1 MLSEN
6 IAKLVQYGIEC
17 GLTPECERT
26 YTTNL
31 LLEVFGEDEY
41 AEPSEEYHNVDLE
54 STLKELLDEACSR
67 GIIEDSIVYRDLF
80 DTKLMNCLMPRPAQ
94 VQKEFA
100 EKYEQSPQAAT
111 DYFYKLSQDSDYI
124 RRYRVCKDRRWTV
137 ESDYGTI
144 DITINLSK
152 PEKDPK
158 AIAAAKN
165 AKVPVAVHFDHGKT
179 IEKITQALE
188 IGFTS
193 VMFDGSHLPL
203 DENIE
208 FTKKIIEIA
217 RKYDASVEA
226 EIGCVGGSEDGSEDI
241 AINCTKPE
249 DAVKFENET
258 SVDELAIA
266 IGNAHGNYKSTPKLR
281 FDILSEVEQKT
292 HTPLVLHG
300 GTGISPYDF
309 VKCSKTGIK
318 KINIATATFDRVEQ
332 SVRSA
337 YESGSI
343 NGYYDLQGAEVEGAY
358 QNAKKHILIF
368 GTDNKA

>member
-1 MLSEN
+1 MLVN
-6 IAKLVQYGIEC
+6 M
-17 GLTPECERT
+17 
-26 YTTNL
+26 
-31 LLEVFGEDEY
+31 
-41 AEPSEEYHNVDLE
+41 
-54 STLKELLDEACSR
+54 
-67 GIIEDSIVYRDLF
+67 RDLLS
-80 DTKLMNCLMPRPAQ
+80 DAQ
-94 VQKEFA
+94 KGNYAVGSFSVANMEMVLGVIKAA
-100 EKYEQSPQAAT
+100 EELNAPIILQIAEVRLKQSP
-111 DYFYKLSQDSDYI
+111 LEI
-124 RRYRVCKDRRWTV
+124 IGPLMV
-137 ESDYGTI
+137 
-144 DITINLSK
+144 
-152 PEKDPK
+152 
-158 AIAAAKN
+158 AAAKN

-188 IGFTS
+188 TGFTS
-193 VMFDGSHLPL
+193 VMFDGSHLPF

-217 RKYDASVEA
+217 KKYDASVEA
-226 EIGCVGGSEDGSEDI
+226 EIGCVGGSEDGSENI

-258 SVDELAIA
+258 GVDALAIA

-300 GTGISPYDF
+300 GTGISPDDF
-309 VKCSKTGIK
+309 VRCSKTGIK

-337 YESGSI
+337 YENGSI

-368 GTDNKA
+368 ATDNKA